1 MKSGLLKTRKF
12 WIKSTTALFL
22 ISTIL
27 VTVLISTIYWK
38 QDKVVQELINKF
50 NNDFKAHVEIKES
63 HISPFENFPFIS
75 IDLEELTLFENET
88 NENIHILTI
97 NDVN

>member
-63 HISPFENFPFIS
+63 HISPFENFPHMS
-75 IDLEELTLFENET
+75 IDLENLTLYEDET
-88 NENIHILTI
+88 KKGVHIFDIH
-97 NDVN
+97 D